1 MLVLAACCALPMVL
15 IGAPAYPVS
24 WGHATLVTLVG
35 VTVAGSLRA
44 VTRELGTLAQR
55 FAQEAVVD
63 DLTGL
68 LNRRGW
74 RYTAPREL
82 ARAARSGNPITL
94 VTLDLDNFKELNDEL
109 GHEQGD
115 HALRDTAERI
125 RATLRA
131 GDVVARLG
139 GDEFVALLTNSTL
152 TGSVA
157 AIDRLRDAT
166 PEREAFSSGI
176 AVWDR
181 KEDLAELLRRSDL
194 ALYAAKEAGGGR
206 TSVAPPHLEPL
217 PEEPWFTIRVRGE
230 DDDAEEST
238 SARRARSGELG
249 RGLGDSRIARSRRRS
264 LRVARRT
271 AIASRGPSRPMSPV
285 APPRL
290 RKVIRVVRLVHGGPG
305 VCGLHRER
313 PVDGAHHQPC
323 LWFELDGSVDVREP
337 AAHEPGD
344 EGHLGADPERRL
356 GLPARRTRCSRTTR
370 ARCPGRPRR
379 RRPRAG
385 GRAIVISV
393 RTSTAT
399 AAAPRGSRSGRGRDP
414 GPRQRPRA
422 DRGTWSSRRRGAGV
436 PARRGRGGR
445 VAASCPRRPP

>member
-1 MLVLAACCALPMVL
+1 LLAFALVGNLLPIIIATAAHRWVHPTVFYIGAAVGCAAPLVVTLVPRRRRVLFWGAAFAEIPALTLMQAHSGGAASGYSVLVIMAMVWFGLAATDLELLAGMLVLAACSALPMVL
-15 IGAPAYPVS
+15 VGAPAYPLT
-24 WGHATLVTLVG
+24 WGHAALVTLVG

-82 ARAARSGNPITL
+82 VRAARSGNPITL

-115 HALRDTAERI
+115 RALRDTAERI

-166 PEREAFSSGI
+166 PEQEGFSSGI

-194 ALYAAKEAGGGR
+194 ALYAAKDAGGGR
-206 TSVAPPHLEPL
+206 TEVAPPHLEPL
-217 PEEPWFTIRVRGE
+217 PDQWYTIRVAS
-230 DDDAEEST
+230 DDDEQEE
-238 SARRARSGELG
+238 R
-249 RGLGDSRIARSRRRS
+249 
-264 LRVARRT
+264 
-271 AIASRGPSRPMSPV
+271 
-285 APPRL
+285 
-290 RKVIRVVRLVHGGPG
+290 
-305 VCGLHRER
+305 
-313 PVDGAHHQPC
+313 
-323 LWFELDGSVDVREP
+323 
-337 AAHEPGD
+337 
-344 EGHLGADPERRL
+344 
-356 GLPARRTRCSRTTR
+356 
-370 ARCPGRPRR
+370 
-379 RRPRAG
+379 
-385 GRAIVISV
+385 
-393 RTSTAT
+393 
-399 AAAPRGSRSGRGRDP
+399 
-414 GPRQRPRA
+414 
-422 DRGTWSSRRRGAGV
+422 
-436 PARRGRGGR
+436 
-445 VAASCPRRPP
+445 AAS

>member
-1 MLVLAACCALPMVL
+1 VVTLVPRRRRILFWGAAFAEIPALTLMQAYTGGAASGYSVLVIMAMVWFGLAATDLELVAGMLVLAACCALPMVL
-15 IGAPAYPVS
+15 VGAPAFPVT
-24 WGHATLVTLVG
+24 WGHAALVTIVG

-115 HALRDTAERI
+115 RALRDLAERI

-157 AIDRLRDAT
+157 AIDRLREAT
-166 PEREAFSSGI
+166 PVQEGFSSGI

-194 ALYAAKEAGGGR
+194 ALYAAKDAGGGR
-206 TSVAPPHLEPL
+206 TEVAPPHLEPL
-217 PEEPWFTIRVRGE
+217 PDQLFTIRTGNV
-230 DDDAEEST
+230 DDDDEQ
-238 SARRARSGELG
+238 L
-249 RGLGDSRIARSRRRS
+249 D
-264 LRVARRT
+264 
-271 AIASRGPSRPMSPV
+271 
-285 APPRL
+285 
-290 RKVIRVVRLVHGGPG
+290 
-305 VCGLHRER
+305 ER
-313 PVDGAHHQPC
+313 
-323 LWFELDGSVDVREP
+323 
-337 AAHEPGD
+337 
-344 EGHLGADPERRL
+344 
-356 GLPARRTRCSRTTR
+356 
-370 ARCPGRPRR
+370 
-379 RRPRAG
+379 
-385 GRAIVISV
+385 
-393 RTSTAT
+393 
-399 AAAPRGSRSGRGRDP
+399 
-414 GPRQRPRA
+414 
-422 DRGTWSSRRRGAGV
+422 
-436 PARRGRGGR
+436 
-445 VAASCPRRPP
+445 AAS

>member
-1 MLVLAACCALPMVL
+1 MGENSLLPFGRGRLLAFAIVGNVLPVIIATATHGWAHHAVFIVGAAVGCVAPLVVTLVPRRRRIVFWSAAFAEIPALTLMQAYTGGAASGYSVLVIMAMVWFGLAATDLELVAGMLVLAACCALPMVL
-15 IGAPAYPVS
+15 VGAPAFPVT
-24 WGHATLVTLVG
+24 WGHAALVTIVG

-94 VTLDLDNFKELNDEL
+94 VTLDLDNFKELNDEQ

-115 HALRDTAERI
+115 RALRDTAERI

-157 AIDRLRDAT
+157 AIDRLREAT
-166 PEREAFSSGI
+166 PTQEGFSSGI

-194 ALYAAKEAGGGR
+194 ALYAAKDAGGGR
-206 TSVAPPHLEPL
+206 TEVAPPHLEPL
-217 PEEPWFTIRVRGE
+217 PDQLFTIRTGMV
-230 DDDAEEST
+230 DDD
-238 SARRARSGELG
+238 
-249 RGLGDSRIARSRRRS
+249 
-264 LRVARRT
+264 
-271 AIASRGPSRPMSPV
+271 
-285 APPRL
+285 
-290 RKVIRVVRLVHGGPG
+290 
-305 VCGLHRER
+305 
-313 PVDGAHHQPC
+313 
-323 LWFELDGSVDVREP
+323 ELD
-337 AAHEPGD
+337 
-344 EGHLGADPERRL
+344 ER
-356 GLPARRTRCSRTTR
+356 
-370 ARCPGRPRR
+370 
-379 RRPRAG
+379 
-385 GRAIVISV
+385 
-393 RTSTAT
+393 
-399 AAAPRGSRSGRGRDP
+399 
-414 GPRQRPRA
+414 
-422 DRGTWSSRRRGAGV
+422 
-436 PARRGRGGR
+436 
-445 VAASCPRRPP
+445 AAS

>member
-1 MLVLAACCALPMVL
+1 MGSSSLLPFGRARLIAFAVAGNILPVIIASASERWSHHAVFFIGAVVGCIAPLVVTLVPRRRRLLFWGAAFAEIPALTLMQAYSGGAASGYAVLVIMAMVWFGLAATDLELLGGMVVLAACCMLPMVL
-15 IGAPAYPVS
+15 IGAPAFPVT
-24 WGHATLVTLVG
+24 WGHAALVTLVG

-115 HALRDTAERI
+115 RALRDLAERI

-152 TGSVA
+152 TGSLT
-157 AIDRLRDAT
+157 AIDRLREAT
-166 PEREAFSSGI
+166 PPEEGFSSGI

-194 ALYAAKEAGGGR
+194 ALYAAKDAGGGR
-206 TSVAPPHLEPL
+206 TEVAPPQLEPL
-217 PEEPWFTIRVRGE
+217 PEPPFGVR
-230 DDDAEEST
+230 
-238 SARRARSGELG
+238 
-249 RGLGDSRIARSRRRS
+249 
-264 LRVARRT
+264 
-271 AIASRGPSRPMSPV
+271 
-285 APPRL
+285 
-290 RKVIRVVRLVHGGPG
+290 
-305 VCGLHRER
+305 
-313 PVDGAHHQPC
+313 
-323 LWFELDGSVDVREP
+323 REP
-337 AAHEPGD
+337 ED
-344 EGHLGADPERRL
+344 
-356 GLPARRTRCSRTTR
+356 
-370 ARCPGRPRR
+370 
-379 RRPRAG
+379 
-385 GRAIVISV
+385 
-393 RTSTAT
+393 
-399 AAAPRGSRSGRGRDP
+399 AAAGE
-414 GPRQRPRA
+414 RA
-422 DRGTWSSRRRGAGV
+422 AG
-436 PARRGRGGR
+436 
-445 VAASCPRRPP
+445 

>member
-1 MLVLAACCALPMVL
+1 MVL

-24 WGHATLVTLVG
+24 WGHAALVTLVG

-157 AIDRLRDAT
+157 AIDRLREST
-166 PEREAFSSGI
+166 PPAGGASPPGI

-206 TSVAPPHLEPL
+206 TEVAPPHLEPL
-217 PEEPWFTIRVRGE
+217 PEEPWFT
-230 DDDAEEST
+230 
-238 SARRARSGELG
+238 
-249 RGLGDSRIARSRRRS
+249 
-264 LRVARRT
+264 
-271 AIASRGPSRPMSPV
+271 
-285 APPRL
+285 
-290 RKVIRVVRLVHGGPG
+290 
-305 VCGLHRER
+305 
-313 PVDGAHHQPC
+313 
-323 LWFELDGSVDVREP
+323 F
-337 AAHEPGD
+337 
-344 EGHLGADPERRL
+344 
-356 GLPARRTRCSRTTR
+356 
-370 ARCPGRPRR
+370 
-379 RRPRAG
+379 
-385 GRAIVISV
+385 
-393 RTSTAT
+393 
-399 AAAPRGSRSGRGRDP
+399 
-414 GPRQRPRA
+414 
-422 DRGTWSSRRRGAGV
+422 
-436 PARRGRGGR
+436 R
-445 VAASCPRRPP
+445 VAARTTSRGLDGRADEQAAAS